1 MRPVAC
7 RHGCARH
14 RGRATPEER
23 RLQRIAQLK
32 AKLQKEEALLSKDK
46 RKERDGQ
53 LIAFGV
59 YVEEF
64 FKSADMEGRKRLEE
78 SIKKHLAGRNLERAL
93 AGLARMGGGV
103 SSLES

>member
-1 MRPVAC
+1 MQDNKT
-7 RHGCARH
+7 
-14 RGRATPEER
+14 ATPEER

-64 FKSADMEGRKRLEE
+64 F
-78 SIKKHLAGRNLERAL
+78 
-93 AGLARMGGGV
+93 
-103 SSLES
+103 

>member
-1 MRPVAC
+1 MQNNKT
-7 RHGCARH
+7 
-14 RGRATPEER
+14 ATPEER

-32 AKLQKEEALLSKDK
+32 AKLQKEEAQLSKDK

-64 FKSADMEGRKRLEE
+64 FKSADKDGRKRLEE
-78 SIKKHLAGRNLERAL
+78 SIKKHLSGRNLERAL
-93 AGLARMGGGV
+93 VGLARIDGGV
-103 SSLES
+103 PSLES

>member
-1 MRPVAC
+1 MQDNKT
-7 RHGCARH
+7 
-14 RGRATPEER
+14 ATPEER

-59 YVEEF
+59 LVEEM
-64 FKSADMEGRKRLEE
+64 FKTAEPENRQKWLDGA
-78 SIKKHLAGRNLERAL
+78 KKHLKDRNLTRAL
-93 AGLARMGGGV
+93 AGFERLGGGN
-103 SSLES
+103 

>member
-1 MRPVAC
+1 MKKRQPL
-7 RHGCARH
+7 
-14 RGRATPEER
+14 TTEER
-23 RLQRIAQLK
+23 RKQKIAQLK
-32 AKLQKEEALLSKDK
+32 AKLQNEEARFNKDK

-64 FKSADMEGRKRLEE
+64 FRGTDVDGKKRLEE

-93 AGLARMGGGV
+93 AGLARLDGAG
-103 SSLES
+103 

>member
-1 MRPVAC
+1 MQDNKT
-7 RHGCARH
+7 
-14 RGRATPEER
+14 ATPEER

-32 AKLQKEEALLSKDK
+32 ARLQKEEARLSREK

-64 FKSADMEGRKRLEE
+64 FKSADIDGRKRLEE
-78 SIKKHLAGRNLERAL
+78 SINKHLSGRNLERAL
-93 AGLARMGGGV
+93 AGLARLG
-103 SSLES
+103 

>member
-1 MRPVAC
+1 MRVV
-7 RHGCARH
+7 
-14 RGRATPEER
+14 
-23 RLQRIAQLK
+23 IALVK
-32 AKLQKEEALLSKDK
+32 
-46 RKERDGQ
+46 RDGQ

>member
-1 MRPVAC
+1 MQESKA
-7 RHGCARH
+7 
-14 RGRATPEER
+14 ATPEER

>member
-1 MRPVAC
+1 MQNNKT
-7 RHGCARH
+7 
-14 RGRATPEER
+14 ATPEER

>member
-1 MRPVAC
+1 MQENKP
-7 RHGCARH
+7 
-14 RGRATPEER
+14 ATTEER

-32 AKLQKEEALLSKDK
+32 AKLQKEEARLSKDK

-64 FKSADMEGRKRLEE
+64 FKSADTEGRRRLEE
-78 SIKKHLAGRNLERAL
+78 SIKKHLSGRNLERAL
-93 AGLARMGGGV
+93 AGMTRLSG
-103 SSLES
+103 E

>member
-1 MRPVAC
+1 MQEDKT
-7 RHGCARH
+7 
-14 RGRATPEER
+14 ATPEER

-32 AKLQKEEALLSKDK
+32 AKLQKEEARLSKDK
-46 RKERDGQ
+46 KKERDGQ

-64 FKSADMEGRKRLEE
+64 FKSADIDGKKRLEE
-78 SIKKHLAGRNLERAL
+78 SIKKHLSGRNLERAL

-103 SSLES
+103 SPLGS